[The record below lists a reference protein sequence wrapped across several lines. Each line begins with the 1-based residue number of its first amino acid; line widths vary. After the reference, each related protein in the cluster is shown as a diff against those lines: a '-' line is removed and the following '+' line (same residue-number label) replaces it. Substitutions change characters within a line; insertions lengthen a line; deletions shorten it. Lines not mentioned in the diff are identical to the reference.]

1 MHSSVLYKHCPNN
14 FIRHFFSKKAT
25 QYLENS
31 KNWRG
36 WTFARSRRIET
47 TLLVTLVTNR
57 PLSTINFVLP
67 VASSPVLVWVEH
79 LKRSQNQSFCG
90 TAAGWCVFYIIR
102 VIHKKI
108 NVNTDIETLGSSEK
122 ADLAFFANEMVA
134 MSGSVAVPP
143 FSAKISIKQNKIFW
157 QYQTSL
163 FAPFLLKPYPPAVE
177 GIGMNSGAKFSTV
190 WHCMVSTIG
199 LGGNMLM

>member
-1 MHSSVLYKHCPNN
+1 MQQYQCTVHFCIVVLSKQLYST
-14 FIRHFFSKKAT
+14 FFLQNKTTKKLA
-25 QYLENS
+25 NS
-31 KNWRG
+31 WNWRG
-36 WTFARSRRIET
+36 WAFARSHQIET

-108 NVNTDIETLGSSEK
+108 NVNTDIETLGSLEK

-134 MSGSVAVPP
+134 MAGSVAVPH

-157 QYQTSL
+157 QYQISL
-163 FAPFLLKPYPPAVE
+163 FAPFYRTRVRSLA
-177 GIGMNSGAKFSTV
+177 
-190 WHCMVSTIG
+190 
-199 LGGNMLM
+199 MLVTH